1 MVASSPARALRRALV
16 LVVVA
21 ALGLGIGVV
30 QAPAADAAAGHRDEL
45 LRLVNAS
52 REHNGLRPVELDAS
66 LSRAAMRHTRL
77 MLKRDRLFDPPD
89 LREILAP
96 YPWDSVG
103 AAAVGCADTLRALH
117 RAFLGSDVHRS
128 ILLHR
133 RVKWVGIGVIRSHEA
148 NSCGKGS
155 FWATEIFYG

>member
-1 MVASSPARALRRALV
+1 MVASSPARTLRRALV
-16 LVVVA
+16 LVLVT
-21 ALGLGIGVV
+21 ALGLGIV
-30 QAPAADAAAGHRDEL
+30 QVPVADATTGHRDEL

-52 REHNGLRPVELDAS
+52 RERNGLRPVELDAS
-66 LSRAAMRHTRL
+66 LSRAAMRHTRA

-128 ILLHR
+128 ILLHP
-133 RVKWVGIGVIRSHEA
+133 RVKWVGIGVIRSDEA